1 MNTQN
6 YDYFYVIDSL
16 AEKQIQTE
24 DTWDGSVRTIKNF
37 IEHDVR
43 KQIIKKMD
51 EQQAKNSKN
60 LQEQNEQ
67 TKKSLDEAK
76 KNQQKM

>member
-6 YDYFYVIDSL
+6 YNYFYVINSL

-24 DTWDGSVRTIKNF
+24 DAWDGSVKTIKNF
-37 IEHDVR
+37 IEHDIKR
-43 KQIIKKMD
+43 HIIKKMD

-60 LQEQNEQ
+60 L
-67 TKKSLDEAK
+67 
-76 KNQQKM
+76 

>member
-1 MNTQN
+1 MVESQ
-6 YDYFYVIDSL
+6 
-16 AEKQIQTE
+16 AEKQILTE

-43 KQIIKKMD
+43 KHILKKMD

-60 LQEQNEQ
+60 FQE
-67 TKKSLDEAK
+67 
-76 KNQQKM
+76 